1 MIAAW
6 PGSLGVSSFLS
17 IQSVTKSYGDLTVVD
32 NLSLGIDKGE
42 FVSILGSSGC
52 GKTTL
57 LRMIAG
63 FIDSNSG
70 AIFLDQKQIDNIPSH
85 RREAAMVFQNYAL
98 FPHMTVF
105 ENVAFGLR
113 RRKLANSEIKT
124 RVDEALDLVELEALG
139 GRYPAELSGGQQQ
152 RVAMARA
159 VVLKPK
165 LLLLDEPLSNLDA
178 RLRKQLRL
186 EFLKIHRA
194 AGITTLFV
202 THDLEEAFSVSDR
215 VAILN
220 HGRVEQF
227 GPPGDLFWRPK
238 TQYVANF
245 IGHSNIVQGRL
256 DHTDAGQHIEVGTHR
271 IKVPSGTAAGG
282 KARFAIPSHLIALS
296 ADPAPGFDNS
306 MVGVLKEVVY
316 LGHSMQVFVHLGEL
330 TLSCE
335 LPANPAALRF
345 KDGDR
350 IFASWRSNEMIP
362 LPDEES
368 AHG

>member
-1 MIAAW
+1 M
-6 PGSLGVSSFLS
+6 PSFLS
-17 IQSVTKSYGDLTVVD
+17 IQSVTKSYGDTTVVD
-32 NLSLGIDKGE
+32 NLNLDVDKGE

-63 FIDSNSG
+63 IVEPNSG
-70 AIFLDQKQIDNIPSH
+70 AIFLDQKQIDNVPSH

-113 RRKLANSEIKT
+113 RRKVAKSEIVA
-124 RVDEALDLVELEALG
+124 RVEEALELVELHAAR
-139 GRYPAELSGGQQQ
+139 GRYPSELSGGQQQ

-220 HGRVEQF
+220 RGRVEQF
-227 GPPGDLFWRPK
+227 GPPSDLFWRPK

-256 DHTDAGQHIEVGTHR
+256 CRTEAGEHIEIGDRR
-271 IKVPSGTAAGG
+271 IKVPAGLTPG
-282 KARFAIPSHLIALS
+282 GRARFAIPSHLITLTEE
-296 ADPAPGFDNS
+296 PAAGFDNS
-306 MVGVLKEVVY
+306 MAGVLRDVIY
-316 LGHSMQVFVHLGEL
+316 LGHSMQLFVHLGEL
-330 TLSCE
+330 ALFCE
-335 LPANPAALRF
+335 LPANPVALGF
-345 KDGDR
+345 KDGDH

-362 LPDEES
+362 LPDEE
-368 AHG
+368 AARG